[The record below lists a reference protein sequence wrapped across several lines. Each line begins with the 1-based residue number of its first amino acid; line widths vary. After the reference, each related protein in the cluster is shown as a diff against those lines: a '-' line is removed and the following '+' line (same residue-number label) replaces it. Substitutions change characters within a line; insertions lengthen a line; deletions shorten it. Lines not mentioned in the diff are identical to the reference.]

1 MRAGKLA
8 ERSINAAGKVD
19 SERCIT
25 EAFFAVAPGGLLCV
39 APGGFD
45 DCGESIAA
53 IQALGDRAIGG
64 G

>member
-25 EAFFAVAPGGLLCV
+25 EAFFAVAPGGL
-39 APGGFD
+39 D

-53 IQALGDRAIGG
+53 MQASGDMAIGAG
-64 G
+64 